1 MTSVA
6 EEASRWMCGGRP
18 SDRSVRAHR
27 IGGGVRILGPAAQ
40 AAGSVAGDR
49 WNCKRCNGRGD
60 AVRLPARGFFE
71 GYEPA
76 SRGSHRVVLPPDSSG
91 GGTRSTE
98 TRRTP
103 GSAAGCNTPATSG
116 DGKPPRWCKTTRA
129 APVPGAASRGPHV
142 ATRAWPGPGSGS
154 MEGRTDESQERRPRG
169 RGGPPPWRDRPGQ
182 CRGFEEERRSGRLR
196 LARVTGQR
204 GDRWE

>member
-6 EEASRWMCGGRP
+6 VEASRWMCGGRP

-76 SRGSHRVVLPPDSSG
+76 SRGSHRVRASRIRPV
-91 GGTRSTE
+91 
-98 TRRTP
+98 
-103 GSAAGCNTPATSG
+103 
-116 DGKPPRWCKTTRA
+116 KRA
-129 APVPGAASRGPHV
+129 AIDRNTTNPRIGSRLQY
-142 ATRAWPGPGSGS
+142 AC
-154 MEGRTDESQERRPRG
+154 DFRG
-169 RGGPPPWRDRPGQ
+169 R
-182 CRGFEEERRSGRLR
+182 
-196 LARVTGQR
+196 
-204 GDRWE
+204 